1 MNEAQT
7 TKLNTAVTTSYRMI
21 SCVSYIRDRTRR
33 AFLLTAVAMVDTPIG
48 IYNNRNGRF
57 LLIINTMRAEIDAGA
72 ALHTGQNV
80 NNRIP
85 VFSHLIF
92 FSFIQVNIGLH

>member
-1 MNEAQT
+1 M
-7 TKLNTAVTTSYRMI
+7 MI
-21 SCVSYIRDRTRR
+21 SRVSYIRDRTRR

-57 LLIINTMRAEIDAGA
+57 LLIINTMGAEIDAGA

-80 NNRIP
+80 NNRIS

-92 FSFIQVNIGLH
+92 SPLYK